1 MISRAVLYGSPLDWE
16 HNGHRRYLKIMTYHQ
31 KFQFYCVP
39 LDLIFGTIHC
49 SRTNVQTFR
58 DLIMIC
64 SLLLSACGKKV
75 LLLFLLVDFKSQ
87 YVSILWNALFCGVLS
102 FYDLGH

>member
-1 MISRAVLYGSPLDWE
+1 MQA
-16 HNGHRRYLKIMTYHQ
+16 
-31 KFQFYCVP
+31 
-39 LDLIFGTIHC
+39 
-49 SRTNVQTFR
+49 FR

-64 SLLLSACGKKV
+64 SLLLTACGKKV